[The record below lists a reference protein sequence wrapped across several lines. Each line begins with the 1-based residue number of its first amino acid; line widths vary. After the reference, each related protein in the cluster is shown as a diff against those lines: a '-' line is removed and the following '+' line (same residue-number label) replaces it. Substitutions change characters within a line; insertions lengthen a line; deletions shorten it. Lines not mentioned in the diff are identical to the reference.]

1 MNKPDI
7 TAELLR
13 RYLRG
18 ECTAEEAARVNAWF
32 SAFEGEPDL
41 LHTLSPAEREALS
54 RRMLDRIKGRIAG
67 GLSPASDA
75 TERDAFTEEA
85 SGTAPVFTGRNR
97 FRVGVYTALSGAAA
111 AVLLALGVLF
121 YGGRPGEA
129 VSPGKASVASA
140 TVTVANPSARLLKRT
155 LADGSEVWLHPH
167 SRLTY
172 PRAFTGGTREV
183 ALSGEA
189 FFKVTHDPG
198 RPFLIRSGDLLTR
211 VLGTSFSIK
220 AYENAPSAEVVVVT
234 GKVSVKL
241 AGAPA
246 ERDSEV
252 LLTPR
257 QRVTYEKAARRLAR
271 GQVPSGAKRS
281 LWEASTL
288 AFENASLRDIIGAL
302 NAHFD
307 VRIAVESPAML
318 NCRLRADFNGQHLPA
333 ILEMIG
339 ESVDAT
345 YRIDGNAITLEG
357 DGCTE

>member
-1 MNKPDI
+1 MNRPDI
-7 TAELLR
+7 TAELIR

-18 ECTAEEAARVNAWF
+18 ECTAEEAARVDAWF
-32 SAFEGEPDL
+32 NAFDGEPDL
-41 LHTLSPAEREALS
+41 LHTLGPAERAALD
-54 RRMLDRIKGRIAG
+54 RRMLDRIKSRIAAG
-67 GLSPASDA
+67 TVRPESDA
-75 TERDAFTEEA
+75 TAESVPEVL
-85 SGTAPVFTGRNR
+85 PLPRNR
-97 FRVGVYTALSGAAA
+97 FRAGALAALSGAAA

-121 YGGRPGEA
+121 YGQRPGQEA
-129 VSPGKASVASA
+129 TPGKGTVASA
-140 TVTVANPSARLLKRT
+140 TVTITNPSTTLRRQL
-155 LADGSEVWLHPH
+155 LADGSEVWLHPG

-172 PRAFTGGTREV
+172 PRAFAGGTREV

-189 FFKVTHDPG
+189 FFDVTRDPS

-234 GKVSVKL
+234 GQVSVRL

-246 ERDSEV
+246 ERNPEV

-281 LWEASTL
+281 LWETSTL
-288 AFENASLRDIIGAL
+288 AFENASLREIIGAL

-307 VRIAVESPAML
+307 VRIGVARPPML

-357 DGCTE
+357 DGCTQ

>member
-1 MNKPDI
+1 MNTPDI
-7 TAELLR
+7 TAELIR

-18 ECTAEEAARVNAWF
+18 ACTAEEAARVNAWF
-32 SAFEGEPDL
+32 NAFEGEPDL
-41 LHTLSPAEREALS
+41 LHTLSPAEREALD
-54 RRMLDRIKGRIAG
+54 RRMLDRIKSRIASESSG
-67 GLSPASDA
+67 PESNAPAES
-75 TERDAFTEEA
+75 
-85 SGTAPVFTGRNR
+85 APAVVSLPRNR
-97 FRVGVYTALSGAAA
+97 FRTGVLTALSGAAA

-121 YGGRPGEA
+121 YGQRPGENG
-129 VSPGKASVASA
+129 SPKGNAVASA
-140 TVTVANPSARLLKRT
+140 TVTITNPSRTLRKQT
-155 LADGSEVWLHPH
+155 LADGSEVWLHPN

-172 PRAFTGGTREV
+172 PRAFTGGSREV

-189 FFKVTHDPG
+189 FFKVTRDPA

-241 AGAPA
+241 ADAPA
-246 ERDSEV
+246 EKGTEV

-257 QRVTYEKAARRLAR
+257 QRATYVKASRRLAR
-271 GQVPSGAKRS
+271 GETEAGARRNI
-281 LWEASTL
+281 WETSTL

-302 NAHFD
+302 NTHFD
-307 VRIAVESPAML
+307 VKIAVASPAML

>member
-1 MNKPDI
+1 VP
-7 TAELLR
+7 
-13 RYLRG
+13 
-18 ECTAEEAARVNAWF
+18 V
-32 SAFEGEPDL
+32 
-41 LHTLSPAEREALS
+41 TLP
-54 RRMLDRIKGRIAG
+54 
-67 GLSPASDA
+67 
-75 TERDAFTEEA
+75 
-85 SGTAPVFTGRNR
+85 RNR
-97 FRVGVYTALSGAAA
+97 FRVGVFTALSGAAA

-121 YGGRPGEA
+121 YGQRPGEA
-129 VSPGKASVASA
+129 APGQGTVASA
-140 TVTVANPSARLLKRT
+140 TVTVTNPSTTLRKQT
-155 LADGSEVWLHPH
+155 LADGSEVWLHPN

-172 PRAFTGGTREV
+172 PRAFTGGSREV

-189 FFKVTHDPG
+189 FFKVTRDPG

-234 GKVSVKL
+234 GKVSVRL
-241 AGAPA
+241 ADAAA
-246 ERDSEV
+246 EKGTEV

-257 QRVTYEKAARRLAR
+257 QRATYVKASRRLAR
-271 GQVPSGAKRS
+271 GETGTGARRNI
-281 LWEASTL
+281 WETSTL
-288 AFENASLRDIIGAL
+288 AFENASLREIIGAL
-302 NAHFD
+302 NSHFD
-307 VRIAVESPAML
+307 VRIGVTSPAML

>member
-1 MNKPDI
+1 MNRPDI
-7 TAELLR
+7 TAELIR

-18 ECTAEEAARVNAWF
+18 ECTAEEAARVDAWF
-32 SAFEGEPDL
+32 NAFEGEPDL
-41 LHTLSPAEREALS
+41 LHTLSPAEREALD
-54 RRMLDRIKGRIAG
+54 RRMLDRIKSRIAAG
-67 GLSPASDA
+67 TFAPHEDA
-75 TERDAFTEEA
+75 TEADA
-85 SGTAPVFTGRNR
+85 SGVETASVGRNR
-97 FRVGVYTALSGAAA
+97 FRVGTLAALSGAAA

-121 YGGRPGEA
+121 YGQRPGDK
-129 VSPGKASVASA
+129 VTPGQGTVASA
-140 TVTVANPSARLLKRT
+140 TVTVTNPSATLRRQL
-155 LADGSEVWLHPH
+155 LADGSEVWLHPG

-172 PRAFTGGTREV
+172 PRTFAGGTREV
-183 ALSGEA
+183 TLSGEA
-189 FFKVTHDPG
+189 FFNVTRDPS

-234 GKVSVKL
+234 GKVSVRL

-246 ERDSEV
+246 ERDTEV

-271 GQVPSGAKRS
+271 GEVPSGAKRS
-281 LWEASTL
+281 LWETSTL

>member
-1 MNKPDI
+1 MNTPDI
-7 TAELLR
+7 TAELIR

-18 ECTAEEAARVNAWF
+18 ACTAEEAARVNAWF
-32 SAFEGEPDL
+32 NAFEGEPDL

-54 RRMLDRIKGRIAG
+54 RRMLDRIKSRIAAESAG
-67 GLSPASDA
+67 PESDA
-75 TERDAFTEEA
+75 PAE
-85 SGTAPVFTGRNR
+85 SAPVPLVSRPRNR
-97 FRVGVYTALSGAAA
+97 FRTGVFTALSGAAA

-121 YGGRPGEA
+121 YGQRPGENG
-129 VSPGKASVASA
+129 SPKGRAVASA
-140 TVTVANPSARLLKRT
+140 TVTVTNPSGT
-155 LADGSEVWLHPH
+155 LRKQTLPDGSEVWLHPH

-172 PRAFTGGTREV
+172 PRAFTGGSRDV

-189 FFKVTHDPG
+189 FFKVTRDPG
-198 RPFLIRSGDLLTR
+198 RPFLIRSGDLLTQ

-241 AGAPA
+241 ADATAEKGA
-246 ERDSEV
+246 EV

-257 QRVTYEKAARRLAR
+257 QRATYVKASRRLAR
-271 GQVPSGAKRS
+271 GETAAGARRNI
-281 LWEASTL
+281 WETSTL
-288 AFENASLRDIIGAL
+288 AFENASLRDVIGAL
-302 NAHFD
+302 NRHFD
-307 VRIAVESPAML
+307 VKIAVASPAML

-357 DGCTE
+357 DGCSE

>member
-1 MNKPDI
+1 MNTPDI
-7 TAELLR
+7 TAELIR

-18 ECTAEEAARVNAWF
+18 ACTAEEAARVNAWF
-32 SAFEGEPDL
+32 NAFEEQPDL
-41 LHTLSPAEREALS
+41 LHTLSPAEREALD
-54 RRMLDRIKGRIAG
+54 RRMLDRIKSRIAAQTFA
-67 GLSPASDA
+67 P
-75 TERDAFTEEA
+75 EKEA
-85 SGTAPVFTGRNR
+85 VEAAKAVPVGRNR
-97 FRVGVYTALSGAAA
+97 FRTGVFTALSGAAA

-121 YGGRPGEA
+121 YGQRPGQEA
-129 VSPGKASVASA
+129 TPGKGTVASA
-140 TVTVANPSARLLKRT
+140 TVTITNPSATLRRQT
-155 LADGSEVWLHPH
+155 LADGSEVWLHPN

-172 PRAFTGGTREV
+172 PRVFTGGSREV

-189 FFKVTHDPG
+189 FFKVTRDPG

-234 GKVSVKL
+234 GKVSVRL
-241 AGAPA
+241 ADATA
-246 ERDSEV
+246 EKGTEV

-257 QRVTYEKAARRLAR
+257 QRATYVKASRRLAR
-271 GQVPSGAKRS
+271 GETGAGARRNI
-281 LWEASTL
+281 WETSTL
-288 AFENASLRDIIGAL
+288 AFENATLREIIGAL
-302 NAHFD
+302 NTHFD
-307 VRIAVESPAML
+307 VRIGVTSPAML

-339 ESVDAT
+339 ESVDAS

>member
-1 MNKPDI
+1 M
-7 TAELLR
+7 TAELIR

-18 ECTAEEAARVNAWF
+18 ACTAEEAARVNAWF
-32 SAFEGEPDL
+32 NAFEGEPDL
-41 LHTLSPAEREALS
+41 LHTLSPAEREALD
-54 RRMLDRIKGRIAG
+54 RRMLDRIKSRIAAESAG
-67 GLSPASDA
+67 PESDA
-75 TERDAFTEEA
+75 PAE
-85 SGTAPVFTGRNR
+85 SAPEVVSLPRNR
-97 FRVGVYTALSGAAA
+97 FRTGVFTALSGAAA

-121 YGGRPGEA
+121 YGQRPGENG
-129 VSPGKASVASA
+129 SSKGSTVASA
-140 TVTVANPSARLLKRT
+140 TVTFTNPSATLRKQT
-155 LADGSEVWLHPH
+155 LADGSEVWLHPN

-172 PRAFTGGTREV
+172 PRAFTGGSREV

-189 FFKVTHDPG
+189 FFKVTRDPG

-234 GKVSVKL
+234 GKVSVRL
-241 AGAPA
+241 ADATA
-246 ERDSEV
+246 EKGTEV

-257 QRVTYEKAARRLAR
+257 QRATYVKASRRLAR
-271 GQVPSGAKRS
+271 GATGAGARRNI
-281 LWEASTL
+281 WETSTL

-302 NAHFD
+302 NTHFD
-307 VRIAVESPAML
+307 VKIAVASPAML